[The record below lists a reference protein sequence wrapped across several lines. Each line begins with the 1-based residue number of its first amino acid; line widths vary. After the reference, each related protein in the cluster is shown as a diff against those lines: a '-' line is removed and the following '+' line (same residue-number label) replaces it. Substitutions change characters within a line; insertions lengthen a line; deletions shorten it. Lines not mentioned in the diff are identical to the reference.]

1 MYSYYMKRDL
11 KALLDKYATQPIEN
25 DQQRMCIYCGENP
38 VTPGLA
44 TCRASCLRKFTAD
57 FERNHKED
65 LADNNLVRGGS
76 HLLNEISKR
85 PATKKNLKFLLD
97 EVIPNS

>member
-1 MYSYYMKRDL
+1 MNRDL
-11 KALLDKYATQPIEN
+11 KALLDEYAAQPIEN

-38 VTPGLA
+38 VSPGFA
-44 TCRASCLRKFTAD
+44 TCRSSCLRKFTAD
-57 FERNHKED
+57 FERNHKAD
-65 LADNNLVRGGS
+65 LDDNKLVRGGS

-85 PATKKNLKFLLD
+85 PETKKKLKFLLD